1 MKALVLAALL
11 IALTGSAAAASYKSS
26 PELNSG
32 ELTLNIERNKISY
45 TGFDNLSADQF
56 SLPVRQY
63 TIRLEKNSSIS
74 AISAET
80 GEIEIIESLSD
91 STFIRSDIATSIEEE
106 TGFLPETFSLY
117 QNYPNPFNP
126 STTISFDL
134 PSKSSVTL
142 SIFNITGR
150 KVATIVERQLP
161 SGHHKFE
168 WNGLDYSGHETASGI
183 YFYKLESEN
192 FRAVKKMILLR

>member
-45 TGFDNLSADQF
+45 TGFDNLSVGQF

-63 TIRLEKNSSIS
+63 TNRLEKNSSIS

-106 TGFLPETFSLY
+106 TGLLPETFSLY

>member
-45 TGFDNLSADQF
+45 TGFDNLSVGQF

-63 TIRLEKNSSIS
+63 TNRLEKNSSIS

-106 TGFLPETFSLY
+106 TGLLPETFSLY

-161 SGHHKFE
+161 AGHHKFE

>member
-11 IALTGSAAAASYKSS
+11 VALTGSVAAGSYKSS
-26 PELNSG
+26 LELNSA
-32 ELTLNIERNKISY
+32 ELTLNIERNKI
-45 TGFDNLSADQF
+45 TNADFDNLSVGQF

-80 GEIEIIESLSD
+80 GEIEIIESLRD
-91 STFIRSDIATSIEEE
+91 STFIQSDIATSIEEE
-106 TGFLPETFSLY
+106 TGLLPETFSLY

-161 SGHHKFE
+161 AGHHKFE